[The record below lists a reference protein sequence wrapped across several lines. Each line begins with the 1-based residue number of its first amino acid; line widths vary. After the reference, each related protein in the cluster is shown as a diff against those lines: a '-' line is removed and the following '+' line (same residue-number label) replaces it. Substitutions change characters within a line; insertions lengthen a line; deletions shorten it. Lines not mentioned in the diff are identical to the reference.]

1 MRMNRLGLLSALL
14 SSCLMSGCVYSDSS
28 EPGNVT
34 FAWSFAGASCAQD
47 RRIDQ
52 VLVTIPGESLDNGGY
67 YPCSQNGYD
76 GITLHDFAPGTYDFS
91 LDAIDDSGYYSYRA
105 VGTFTVDG
113 NIIVNVDLTP
123 THY

>member
-14 SSCLMSGCVYSDSS
+14 SSSLMSGCVYSDASD
-28 EPGNVT
+28 PGDVT
-34 FAWSFAGASCAQD
+34 FSWSFAGANCAQE
-47 RRIDQ
+47 RRIEQ
-52 VLVTIPGESLDNGGY
+52 VLVTIPGEALENRGY
-67 YPCSQNGYD
+67 YPCSINGYD

-91 LDAIDDSGYYSYRA
+91 LDAIDYDGYYSYRA

-113 NIIVNVDLTP
+113 NIVVNVDLTP